1 MSFRG
6 LFIGIDRYQSP
17 AIGDLSC
24 AGRDATALNALF
36 MDTLGGVPTLLTDA
50 EATRHR
56 IAVEFSALA
65 GCDLDDTVIIGFSG
79 HGSETHELVPYD
91 ADIAPCR
98 RPPYRSTCSKIGF
111 PTFRPV
117 VFFLDCCFSGG
128 FGSKVLQVD
137 LKPRNLRSAESKLAR
152 IAGDGRIAG
161 RISVYRLLDHVT
173 ARVSAVAAQFGLQQH
188 PTMRGKDRRRRAL
201 ADLCRGPALRGGVP
215 PSPTRRRHGRP
226 DEPPERGLPSS
237 TDRGVVE
244 RNPLA
249 ERTSGRRSEVQLRDK
264 PESQNPPP
272 RRPRR
277 QRKPERIGR

>member
-1 MSFRG
+1 MKLKGSPKCGCRGGESVRSCSEVLSFRG

-111 PTFRPV
+111 PH
-117 VFFLDCCFSGG
+117 SGPPLG
-128 FGSKVLQVD
+128 L
-137 LKPRNLRSAESKLAR
+137 LP
-152 IAGDGRIAG
+152 
-161 RISVYRLLDHVT
+161 RLLLLR
-173 ARVSAVAAQFGLQQH
+173 RVRLEG
-188 PTMRGKDRRRRAL
+188 
-201 ADLCRGPALRGGVP
+201 
-215 PSPTRRRHGRP
+215 
-226 DEPPERGLPSS
+226 PSS
-237 TDRGVVE
+237 
-244 RNPLA
+244 
-249 ERTSGRRSEVQLRDK
+249 
-264 PESQNPPP
+264 
-272 RRPRR
+272 
-277 QRKPERIGR
+277 

>member
-1 MSFRG
+1 MPRPPGTGSR
-6 LFIGIDRYQSP
+6 LNSRRSRA
-17 AIGDLSC
+17 AIWTTPSLS
-24 AGRDATALNALF
+24 ASLATARKRMNWSHTTPISLPA
-36 MDTLGGVPTLLTDA
+36 DV
-50 EATRHR
+50 RHTAR
-56 IAVEFSALA
+56 PAPR
-65 GCDLDDTVIIGFSG
+65 
-79 HGSETHELVPYD
+79 LVSHIP
-91 ADIAPCR
+91 AR
-98 RPPYRSTCSKIGF
+98 RL
-111 PTFRPV
+111 